1 MKRSN
6 ELNSLSLPFLEG
18 VIEEYLSISIHQFKT
33 LHTSYHTFPEY
44 FVELNDESR
53 VGVVIIEVEEPEG
66 LFNEIQTFIDK
77 LFEDSTIAF
86 PSFLFICIFDSE
98 VPIETIM
105 KDYSKI
111 YKLIISSN
119 YIIDVNIGF
128 VKQGHFRL
136 IL

>member
-1 MKRSN
+1 M
-6 ELNSLSLPFLEG
+6 
-18 VIEEYLSISIHQFKT
+18 
-33 LHTSYHTFPEY
+33 
-44 FVELNDESR
+44 NDESR